1 VIHSAEVKPGSSLL
15 RNKTIQVVVRYGLMI
30 LLAFLLFAGILLVTG
45 KNPVQSYRDLF
56 AATFG
61 SAYGFSEVIVA
72 MIPILLTALAVALP
86 ARIGLINVGAEGQ
99 LFMGAV
105 FATFAALA
113 FKDLPSW
120 ILLPIMTILGVVG
133 GALWGLLPAYFKS
146 IGLVNETIT
155 SLLMNS
161 VAPKIAGLL
170 VYGFWH
176 SARETNMTPSF
187 VAAARLPAFFGT
199 RIHFGLVFGLVLLAV
214 FWFVMKRTRWGLE
227 MRAIGG
233 NGQAARRNGI
243 PIPTYMILVFCI
255 GGGIAGLA
263 GMAQVSGFYGL
274 LIPNFS
280 PGYGYMG
287 FLISWLAGGDPL
299 GILFMAF
306 VVSIILTGGN
316 MLQITA
322 ALPYAVINLLLAI
335 TLFVV
340 LARPSLPKFR
350 KGKEKGISA

>member
-1 VIHSAEVKPGSSLL
+1 MLSPESIRKPSVFQNKSVQAVI
-15 RNKTIQVVVRYGLMI
+15 RYGLMI
-30 LLAFLLFAGILLVTG
+30 LVAFLLFGIILLISG
-45 KNPVQSYRDLF
+45 KNPLLSYRDLF
-56 AATFG
+56 ASTFG

-86 ARIGLINVGAEGQ
+86 SRIGMINVGAEGQ
-99 LFMGAV
+99 LYLGGIA
-105 FATFAALA
+105 ATFAALA
-113 FKDLPSW
+113 FKNLPAGL
-120 ILLPIMTILGVVG
+120 LLPIMVLFGFLG
-133 GALWGLLPAYFKS
+133 GAFWALLPAYFRS

-170 VYGFWH
+170 VFGFWH
-176 SARETNMTPSF
+176 SPRETNMTPNF
-187 VAAARLPAFFGT
+187 VPAARLPTFFGT
-199 RIHFGLVFGLVLLAV
+199 RIHLGLVFGLVLLAA
-214 FWFVMKRTRWGLE
+214 FWYVMKYTRWGLE

-233 NGQAARRNGI
+233 NPNAARRNGI
-243 PIPTYMILVFCI
+243 PLKAYTILIFCI

-280 PGYGYMG
+280 PGYGFMG

-299 GILFMAF
+299 GIVLMAF
-306 VVSIILTGGN
+306 IVSIIFTGGN
-316 MLQITA
+316 MLQITMGV
-322 ALPYAVINLLLAI
+322 PYAVINLLLAI

-340 LARPSLPKFR
+340 LARPSLPK
-350 KGKEKGISA
+350 ISKRSQA